1 MPRRGERLGAFADLV
16 ELDSVAVRVGD
27 IDGQA
32 VGAIVQVF
40 LEMGAARVQAVTQR
54 AHVVDLESDVIDL
67 TMALL
72 LAAGQGEAV
81 VEGEVVRW
89 TETCY
94 CSPPLKAER
103 PVLELYFDQIEVE
116 PLVGEPP
123 SSGVPLPEHLR
134 SASSG

>member
-1 MPRRGERLGAFADLV
+1 MEY
-16 ELDSVAVRVGD
+16 SVAAKIRSGMAGD
-27 IDGQA
+27 LREAFESGRLA
-32 VGAIVQVF
+32 EGEVYEA
-40 LEMGAARVQAVTQR
+40 EMQR
-54 AHVVDLESDVIDL
+54 ALR
-67 TMALL
+67 
-72 LAAGQGEAV
+72 EAV

-103 PVLELYFDQIEVE
+103 SVLELYFDQIEVE

-123 SSGVPLPEHLR
+123 SGGVPLPEHLR